1 MRLTFGTKTSLY
13 AEDRGLQVPMPL
25 EHLLRPYPRV
35 KKREN
40 MDPLSGKVIDIFL
53 LYGYGG
59 VIFISSL

>member
-1 MRLTFGTKTSLY
+1 
-13 AEDRGLQVPMPL
+13 MPL